1 MSCSV
6 SDYKD
11 NVLTIALKGTIDS
24 VSAPTNEEELNQIR
38 KSHPAETIILDCS
51 LLDYISSAGLRV
63 ILRLKKEV
71 DDTKLINVKPD
82 IYDILDM
89 TGFTEIMEVQKAY
102 RVISVEGCEVIGK
115 GANGKVYRI
124 DPETILKVY
133 FNPEALEEIQK
144 ERELCRAAF
153 VMGIPT
159 AIPYDVVLTENGDY
173 GTVYELI
180 NANSFAK
187 LIKKGLMT
195 VDEVAEMS
203 NNMLKLIQAKTADMN
218 LFPNMKDIADGWVK
232 DLKDYLSEDI
242 YQKLY
247 QLVDG
252 IPEDKHVVH
261 GDFHLNNLMH
271 QENEDLLIDMDTIS
285 YGHPI
290 FDLTSM
296 YNAYVGFGAVDH
308 DVPMQFFGLDYE
320 TTNAFWKKS
329 LQLYLGTDDPE
340 RLQDVE
346 NKVKVISY
354 ARILRRTLRHQDK
367 EGEKGL
373 ALIDYCKA
381 TLEDLVPKLETLDF

>member
-11 NVLTIALKGTIDS
+11 NVLTIALKGTFDS

-51 LLDYISSAGLRV
+51 LLDYISSAGLRM

-71 DDTKLINVKPD
+71 DDTKLINVKPE
-82 IYDILDM
+82 IYDIFDM
-89 TGFTEIMEVQKAY
+89 TGFTEIMEVHKAY
-102 RVISVEGCEVIGK
+102 RIISVEGCEVIGR
-115 GANGKVYRI
+115 GANGMVYRI
-124 DPETILKVY
+124 DPDTILKVY
-133 FNPEALEEIQK
+133 FNPEALEVFQT

-180 NANSFAK
+180 NAESFAK
-187 LIKKGLMT
+187 LIKKGLKT

-203 NNMLKLIQAKTADMN
+203 NIMLKLIHTKKADTS
-218 LFPNMKDIADGWVK
+218 LFPNTKDIAIGWVK
-232 DLKDYLSEDI
+232 DLKNHLPDDI

-252 IPEDKHVVH
+252 IPEDLHVVH
-261 GDFHLNNLMH
+261 CDFHLNNLMH

-290 FDLTSM
+290 FDLASM

-308 DVPMQFFGLDYE
+308 DVTMQFFGLDYE
-320 TTNAFWKKS
+320 TTNAFWRKS

-367 EGEKGL
+367 EDEKAQ

-381 TLEDLVPKLETLDF
+381 TLEDLVPKLDTLDF